1 MLKISV
7 KIDIYQ
13 SLTKEDKKKEEA
25 DVTKTG

>member
-13 SLTKEDKKKEEA
+13 SLTKEDEKKEEA
-25 DVTKTG
+25 DATKAG

>member
-13 SLTKEDKKKEEA
+13 SLTKEDEKKEEA

>member
-13 SLTKEDKKKEEA
+13 SLTKEDEKKKEA
-25 DVTKTG
+25 DVTKAG